1 MKWAISNVSVYSPQ
15 NKKQSEFNMWAESWC
30 YSLLP
35 TDLDK
40 DAFINEV
47 RYHVNALNERYPK
60 TKPLN
65 VTMHGKPNFQLT
77 VEIDCMHTVAI
88 FSVIPLV
95 NEFRFSEKLEQTA
108 KAVITQK
115 GGTK

>member
-15 NKKQSEFNMWAESWC
+15 NKKQGEFNNWAEGWR

-47 RYHVNALNERYPK
+47 RYHVKVLNDRYPK

-65 VTMHGKPNFQLT
+65 VTKHGKPNFQLT

-108 KAVITQK
+108 KAAITQK
-115 GGTK
+115 GGTV